1 MASAIAEQH
10 TYALV
15 LAGLPR
21 TRAGGVFVTI
31 LGSTCGDLRGH
42 LTNEQTT

>member
-10 TYALV
+10 TYAPTS
-15 LAGLPR
+15 AGLPR
-21 TRAGGVFVTI
+21 TRTGGVFVTT
-31 LGSTCGDLRGH
+31 LGSTCVDLRGH